1 MEKSNSCNCG
11 VNRQNPKPFLP
22 DLICLLLVYLK
33 LNGQLDVS
41 WVWIAFSSVIVIVVQ
56 NLVSAV
62 GMAVIGLLYGFS
74 RLFVR
79 IDKIDR
85 SKGRD

>member
-1 MEKSNSCNCG
+1 MEKSSNCNCG

-22 DLICLLLVYLK
+22 DAIALLLVFLK
-33 LNGQLDVS
+33 LSGKLDFVN
-41 WVWIAFSSVIVIVVQ
+41 WGWIAFSPVIVIIVQ

-79 IDKIDR
+79 IDKIN
-85 SKGRD
+85 KGDK